1 MWIIYVILA
10 FLLLSII
17 AKVQEYN
24 SQKKEKEER
33 ENRIRKNVQTGAFDC
48 KKEIF
53 HNLYIINTGGCCC
66 NRFDFRVEK
75 QAFLIKQA
83 ELLCHKNLMLLE
95 TSRDIMLL
103 RL

>member
-66 NRFDFRVEK
+66 NRFDFNFIVEGGK
-75 QAFLIKQA
+75 TGFSQKRLIKKA
-83 ELLCHKNLMLLE
+83 KNSRFELLF
-95 TSRDIMLL
+95 
-103 RL
+103 